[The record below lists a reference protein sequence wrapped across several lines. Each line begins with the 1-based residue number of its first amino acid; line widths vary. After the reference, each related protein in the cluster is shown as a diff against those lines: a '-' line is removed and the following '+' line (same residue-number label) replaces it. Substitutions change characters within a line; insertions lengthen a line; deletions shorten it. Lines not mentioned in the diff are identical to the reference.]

1 MLLKHFTIEL
11 QFLNKMVIGSILP
24 SFLQNGM
31 HPPAMSSL
39 LTVCM
44 RRDKCGAMAALAGR
58 EHIRT
63 TSPLYTVHD
72 DAFFSPEPDAVAVAG
87 AGAAPQP

>member
-1 MLLKHFTIEL
+1 
-11 QFLNKMVIGSILP
+11 
-24 SFLQNGM
+24 
-31 HPPAMSSL
+31 
-39 LTVCM
+39 
-44 RRDKCGAMAALAGR
+44 MAALAGS

-87 AGAAPQP
+87 AGAAPQPPPASPDPAFLPRPALPQCAGLGGNTAITDGNNSRSVASGTN